1 MYNLRNPKQRARYL
15 RATSRRRDS
24 NFGAAERIIRAVFA
38 KERKVMLV
46 ALPRVGKVDKGEWAK
61 AFKQIWL
68 LSGENA
74 WRYNEETWG
83 AAQATAR
90 NRPSRKPTKAIRVF
104 GLQYKQIPA
113 WMRFVADYMKQW
125 GAEKIDGIGNVTKQ
139 RVKAALA
146 EGIANEESI
155 PELADRI
162 DELYSGFEGSRS
174 TMIARSE
181 TIEAFNRGSQA
192 QAKEAGSTLDNMWIC
207 TDDDRTRE
215 EHQPEPVGIG
225 NTTVPY
231 DEEFECDDGSTW
243 PGDAVNCRCTNGFAI
258 PEK

>member
-1 MYNLRNPKQRARYL
+1 MKWVAEYL
-15 RATSRRRDS
+15 FS
-24 NFGAAERIIRAVFA
+24 N
-38 KERKVMLV
+38 
-46 ALPRVGKVDKGEWAK
+46 
-61 AFKQIWL
+61 
-68 LSGENA
+68 
-74 WRYNEETWG
+74 
-83 AAQATAR
+83 
-90 NRPSRKPTKAIRVF
+90 
-104 GLQYKQIPA
+104 
-113 WMRFVADYMKQW
+113 

-162 DELYSGFEGSRS
+162 DELYGGFEGSRS
-174 TMIARSE
+174 TMIAQSE

-207 TDDDRTRE
+207 TDDDRTRDA
-215 EHQPEPVGIG
+215 HKPPPDGIG

-231 DEEFECDDGSTW
+231 DEEFECDDGTTW
-243 PGDAVNCRCTNGFAI
+243 PGDAVNCRCTIGYAI